1 MFENLIL
8 KARQGDT
15 LTSSEV
21 EYLFIALNAAM
32 FKRLG
37 RETRISNSG
46 ERRIVLS
53 TAKAPSRTL
62 PGDPQQAVALLDKS
76 GIPLDPQ
83 QVDIDAYHAW
93 RKPIYQNRRVIDAHL
108 LITAPF
114 AILQGRDLEQ
124 VNRVALIDGWG
135 ESVVEKL
142 ILRLS
147 RFDEKAINHLG
158 QPGAFYTVQDVEEI
172 EQTIQFFLAENPE
185 FAGCKI
191 VDNDESR
198 RC

>member
-46 ERRIVLS
+46 DRIVLS

-114 AILQGRDLEQ
+114 AVQQGRDLEPA
-124 VNRVALIDGWG
+124 NRVALIDGWG
-135 ESVVEKL
+135 ETVVEKI
-142 ILRLS
+142 ILRQS
-147 RFDEKAINHLG
+147 RFDEEAINHLG

-172 EQTIQFFLAENPE
+172 EQTIQLFLAAYPE

-191 VDNDESR
+191 VDNDQSR
-198 RC
+198 RS